1 MNEIKPIDII
11 SVGELLIDMMSADY
25 ADTIDAAVMFKKLPG
40 GSPANLAMNMKRLG
54 KNVRLISTVGNDDLG
69 NYLFNFVRELGLDT
83 DSLRRAKMPT
93 TMILV
98 TKSREVSNFEAYRS
112 ADAQINSKQLND
124 NLLKQTAIFHTTCFA
139 LSKKPAQ
146 TAIVKA
152 AERATNFGCQLSIDV
167 NYAQKIWQNR
177 DEAHRI
183 LHNYIGYGAFVKCSE
198 VDWERLY
205 GSKLADASSA
215 AQHFLNLGAKE
226 VCMTM
231 GGEGCF
237 VANKSG
243 EQHFLETRKIDVK
256 DTTGAGD
263 AFWSGFL
270 TARLDGLS
278 LLNAAK
284 AGRKM
289 AELKISN
296 DGPLPVSVEKK
307 IIYADAYN
315 NEQ

>member
-1 MNEIKPIDII
+1 MNEMKKPIDII

-25 ADTIDAAVMFKKLPG
+25 ADSIDAAVMFKKFPG

-54 KNVRLISTVGNDDLG
+54 KNVRLVSTVGNDDLG
-69 NYLFNFVRELGLDT
+69 NYLFNYVRDLGLAT
-83 DSLRRAKMPT
+83 SSLHRAKMPT

-124 NLLKQTAIFHTTCFA
+124 ELLKQAAVFHTTCFA

-146 TAIVKA
+146 TQIVKA
-152 AERATNFGCQLSIDV
+152 AERAANFGCQLSIDV
-167 NYAQKIWQNR
+167 NYAKKIWHNR

-183 LHNYIGYGAFVKCSE
+183 LHKYIGYGAFVKCSE

-205 GSKLADASSA
+205 GSKLTDASVGA
-215 AQHFLNLGAKE
+215 KHFLNIGAKE

-231 GGEGCF
+231 GGDGCL
-237 VANKSG
+237 VANQSG
-243 EQHFLETRKIDVK
+243 EKHFLETRKIDVK

-270 TARLDGLS
+270 TARLDGYT

-289 AELKISN
+289 AELKIGN
-296 DGPLPVSVEKK
+296 DGPLPEIVDKNLVYS
-307 IIYADAYN
+307 DF
-315 NEQ
+315 